1 MTVFI
6 PTNAAFEAISSTTA
20 TLTQAQL
27 QDVLTLHVLND
38 AVVYSPSIPAGTTSL
53 PTVNGEDVTIV
64 NNGTILVD
72 QATVIA
78 PNVVLR
84 NGVGHVI
91 DRSVIPSSSPLLTL
105 DIIMADCF
113 TAQCAHPSIFE
124 LGGMPI
130 EEASRKET
138 AQRVKG

>member
-6 PTNAAFEAISSTTA
+6 PTNAAFESISSTTA

-27 QDVLTLHVLND
+27 QDVLTLHVLNN
-38 AVVYSPSIPAGTTSL
+38 AVVYSPSIPSGTTSL

-64 NNGTILVD
+64 NNGTILID

-84 NGVGHVI
+84 NGVAHVI
-91 DRSVIPSSSPLLTL
+91 D
-105 DIIMADCF
+105 
-113 TAQCAHPSIFE
+113 
-124 LGGMPI
+124 G
-130 EEASRKET
+130 
-138 AQRVKG
+138 